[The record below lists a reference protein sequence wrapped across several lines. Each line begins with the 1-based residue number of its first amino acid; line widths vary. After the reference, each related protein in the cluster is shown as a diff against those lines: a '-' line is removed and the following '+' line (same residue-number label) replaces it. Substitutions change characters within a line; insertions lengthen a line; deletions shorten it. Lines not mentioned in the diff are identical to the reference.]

1 VARTHT
7 ENKNENKNAYWGSLI
22 AREGTNSGEFLRYFK
37 THPGM
42 GKGQHLQFVQIGLIT
57 NCSASKM

>member
-22 AREGTNSGEFLRYFK
+22 TREGTNSGEFLRYLKHIQAWGKDSIYSLFK
-37 THPGM
+37 
-42 GKGQHLQFVQIGLIT
+42 
-57 NCSASKM
+57 